1 MGWKRALRVISSA
14 TLTLLAALSVARADE
29 FVIGVINP
37 MTGPGADMGIWA
49 RRALEPAVAELNAQG
64 GINGIPIRVIFRDD
78 ESNPQKG
85 VASVYELIQRQHVN
99 MIMGAQLTHVAAA
112 ISPIINQA
120 KVPFIVFGTGAAL
133 IDPAK
138 LPYSFRFNMTTE
150 EEASV
155 LVSYAEKNGWTQ
167 PAYLVDPTAY
177 GQSGEK
183 MLNLEL
189 AKQNLKPVAVETF
202 SVGDT
207 DMTGQFI
214 TLQKASPNVLF
225 VWGLGTMLAQAARS
239 ADRVAFD
246 RPVLG
251 SIGMH
256 QEGFVE
262 LAGPAGKKWAGT
274 FFRAFTRSDTDPAPE
289 RTRAFVDKI
298 AALYGSQLNK
308 SMSTIMS
315 AAPWDDAIRAIVGAL
330 NRTGAKT
337 GDDIKA
343 ALESAPPYHGILT
356 TYAFSPQKHDGF
368 DERDIAIAYAL
379 GVERAIRLRVPEAP

>member
-1 MGWKRALRVISSA
+1 MGWMRALRVISST
-14 TLTLLAALSVARADE
+14 TLMLLAALSVARADE

-49 RRALEPAVAELNAQG
+49 RRALEPAVAEINAQG
-64 GINGIPIRVIFRDD
+64 GINGMPIRVIFRDD

-99 MIMGAQLTHVAAA
+99 MIMGAQLTNVAAA

-120 KVPFIVFGTGAAL
+120 KVPFIVFGPGAAL

-138 LPYSFRFNMTTE
+138 MPYSFRFNMTTA

-155 LVSYAEKNGWTQ
+155 LVNYAEKSGWTQ
-167 PAYLVDPTAY
+167 PAFLVDPTAY

-183 MLNLEL
+183 MLSQEL
-189 AKQNLKPVAVETF
+189 AKRSVKPVAAETF
-202 SVGDT
+202 AMGDT

-214 TLQKASPNVLF
+214 SLQKASPSVLF
-225 VWGLGTMLAQAARS
+225 VWGLGTQLAQAARS

-246 RPVLG
+246 KPVLG
-251 SIGMH
+251 SVGMH

-262 LAGPAGKKWAGT
+262 LAGPAGRKWAGT
-274 FFRAFTRSDTDPAPE
+274 FFKAFTRSENEPAPE
-289 RTRAFVDKI
+289 RTRTFVDKI
-298 AALYGSQLNK
+298 AGLYGPQLNK

-315 AAPWDDAIRAIVGAL
+315 AAPWDDAIRDVVEVL
-330 NRTGAKT
+330 NRSHAKT
-337 GDDIKA
+337 GDEIKA
-343 ALESAPPYHGILT
+343 A
-356 TYAFSPQKHDGF
+356 
-368 DERDIAIAYAL
+368 
-379 GVERAIRLRVPEAP
+379 